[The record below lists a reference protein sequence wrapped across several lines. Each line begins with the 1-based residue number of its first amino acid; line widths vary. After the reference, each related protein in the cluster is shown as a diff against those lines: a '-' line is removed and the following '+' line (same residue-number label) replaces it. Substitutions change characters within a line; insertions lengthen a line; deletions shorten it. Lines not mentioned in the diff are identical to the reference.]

1 MKHATRSITQGLG
14 ECADAHRAT
23 DAPHGAV
30 LHRLRPTG
38 SVSLSQERVFGSP
51 QFIRR
56 GRNPSLESPARFE
69 PTTKGENDVVI

>member
-23 DAPHGAV
+23 DAPHRAV
-30 LHRLRPTG
+30 LHRLRPAG

-51 QFIRR
+51 AFIRR
-56 GRNPSLESPARFE
+56 TRKPDMERPTRFE
-69 PTTKGENDVVI
+69 PTVKGDGDVVI